1 MESRDFHISRRTFV
15 RVYHNLQAMNIGLA
29 ITKSRGTGFDLPR
42 QIRFTLAEWKSLHA
56 ILTPLVNEAMSI
68 HRVIISGQ
76 QPPVLKE
83 SRHIISSRLMTNL
96 SITRSAIEGTQVYLS
111 LGAYDRHESG
121 EVVPCLRRGV
131 NLTLEE
137 ILGLSETRNAIGKYI
152 GAQLSSTKVVSLSCP
167 EDVVRLQN
175 YVGTFYSDGLNRVRL
190 LLEKPEPP
198 SRRRVDGNDD
208 VTRANATTDE
218 RVDEDVM
225 ASVTP
230 QTPSA
235 SPAKLTGEVDDGIG
249 EKSEDTPWNGSSVTV
264 DDAVKNEID
273 KKDDDDTSQMIS

>member
-15 RVYHNLQAMNIGLA
+15 RVYHNLQALNVGLA

-42 QIRFTLAEWKSLHA
+42 QIRLTLAEWKSLQA
-56 ILTPLVNEAMSI
+56 ILTSLVNEAMNI
-68 HRVIISGQ
+68 NRIIISGQ

-111 LGAYDRHESG
+111 LGGYDRHETG
-121 EVVPCLRRGV
+121 EVVPCLHRGV
-131 NLTLEE
+131 NLTFEE
-137 ILGLSETRNAIGKYI
+137 ILGLSETKNAIGKFI

-190 LLEKPEPP
+190 LLEKPDPP

-218 RVDEDVM
+218 RVDGDAM

-230 QTPSA
+230 QTPPS
-235 SPAKLTGEVDDGIG
+235 SPSKLTGEVDEGIG
-249 EKSEDTPWNGSSVTV
+249 EEESEDTPWNGSSLTV
-264 DDAVKNEID
+264 VDAVKKEKD
-273 KKDDDDTSQMIS
+273 KKEDDDDTS